1 MKSLQFDFIPS
12 KTWQGIWAVAGL
24 CVLCIAGAAG
34 WRWVQLQTTAQ
45 ELAAQLQATQQD
57 IQHLRQPV
65 LNPAD
70 PRYASAEQAARL
82 LQLDLNK
89 AFAVVE
95 NIKEPGVRLRSMQ
108 LEPAGNTLRLEYEL
122 DAMAKA
128 TLITE
133 LLNTGY
139 DVPPW
144 QLESVS
150 ASGGNQAAYIS
161 STQAARGIW
170 SVQLG
175 KL

>member
-1 MKSLQFDFIPS
+1 M
-12 KTWQGIWAVAGL
+12 
-24 CVLCIAGAAG
+24 
-34 WRWVQLQTTAQ
+34 
-45 ELAAQLQATQQD
+45 
-57 IQHLRQPV
+57 

-133 LLNTGY
+133 LLNAGY

-150 ASGGNQAAYIS
+150 ASGGNQVSYMP
-161 STQAARGIW
+161 TGQAVRGIW
-170 SVQLG
+170 SAQLSN
-175 KL
+175 L

>member
-1 MKSLQFDFIPS
+1 M
-12 KTWQGIWAVAGL
+12 
-24 CVLCIAGAAG
+24 
-34 WRWVQLQTTAQ
+34 
-45 ELAAQLQATQQD
+45 
-57 IQHLRQPV
+57 
-65 LNPAD
+65 
-70 PRYASAEQAARL
+70 
-82 LQLDLNK
+82 QLDLNK

-95 NIKEPGVRLRSMQ
+95 NIREPGVRLRSMQ

-133 LLNTGY
+133 LLNAGY

-144 QLESVS
+144 WFESVS
-150 ASGGNQAAYIS
+150 ASGSAQAAYLPV
-161 STQAARGIW
+161 TQTVRGIW